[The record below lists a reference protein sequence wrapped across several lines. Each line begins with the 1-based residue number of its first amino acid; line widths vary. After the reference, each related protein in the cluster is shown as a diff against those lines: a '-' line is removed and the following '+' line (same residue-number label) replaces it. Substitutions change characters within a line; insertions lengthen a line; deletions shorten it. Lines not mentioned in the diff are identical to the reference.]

1 MLQGVDYE
9 GARRKVQDLDPE
21 DIIFLQNLRTP
32 PDRIKLCL
40 EAVVTVLNNTVN
52 KKITWDVIK
61 KTMMDINFR
70 KRIFNYDAMIMTK
83 QVEGAI
89 TK

>member
-1 MLQGVDYE
+1 MDEMLQGVDYE

-61 KTMMDINFR
+61 KQIKYMF
-70 KRIFNYDAMIMTK
+70 YSL
-83 QVEGAI
+83 
-89 TK
+89 